1 MCNILKSIGV
11 WIAYWCLD
19 GKSCVLYVSMLI
31 GLLLCGSSIP
41 TCFLGQQNAF
51 FKNLSNSQ
59 SYFLKQIRSFPSGE
73 FYAESLE
80 DGPNV
85 KDQTRR
91 SWHDH
96 RCFGPFCFFDLH
108 EGKESQPSGSGSWV
122 NVDEVEFV
130 FLLYQKLVS
139 TYPELKSSQQFAII
153 SPYSAQVNLFKER
166 FKSTF
171 GVNSE
176 KVVDI
181 TTVDGCQVK
190 CHFSLELVYWINE
203 DIGRCHVGRSG

>member
-1 MCNILKSIGV
+1 MVLVLPFVSFPNKLHFLKI
-11 WIAYWCLD
+11 I
-19 GKSCVLYVSMLI
+19 
-31 GLLLCGSSIP
+31 
-41 TCFLGQQNAF
+41 
-51 FKNLSNSQ
+51 SNWQ

-80 DGPNV
+80 DAPSIE
-85 KDQTRR
+85 DQTRR
-91 SWHDH
+91 SWHAY
-96 RCFGPFCFFDLH
+96 RCFGPFCFFNLH
-108 EGKESQPSGSGSWV
+108 EGKESQPPGSGSWV

-130 FLLYQKLVS
+130 FRLYQKLVS

-171 GVNSE
+171 GVDSE

-190 CHFSLELVYWINE
+190 CLVFWVGMHYI
-203 DIGRCHVGRSG
+203 DIGLWSTWLTEYSVDRVSKCM